1 MKLRILVIW
10 LLIVPMFGCFDTSS
24 NEQVDNKNEKTFFV
38 GSITSSDLNY
48 IDIDREFT
56 YLHERISDNAQ
67 EMFFKIYDVDLP
79 EDLNERHKVIAAWG
93 LVFRSDSSF
102 LGVHR
107 AEDIE
112 VKLFRNHVEDY
123 NVHAGEVYYKD
134 VADITYLGVSGW
146 VTIEADGKGEYE
158 IQFQEVVDLESEET
172 SGPIVTVS
180 GRIDLGPDNV
190 SF

>member
-1 MKLRILVIW
+1 
-10 LLIVPMFGCFDTSS
+10 MFGCFDTSS
-24 NEQVDNKNEKTFFV
+24 NEQVDNKDEKTFFV

-56 YLHERISDNAQ
+56 YLHQISDIDFR

-79 EDLNERHKVIAAWG
+79 EDLSELHSVIAAWG

-102 LGVHR
+102 LGVHS
-107 AEDIE
+107 AEDLE
-112 VKLFRNHVEDY
+112 VKLFQSHFEDRSTPSDVLNGSYY
-123 NVHAGEVYYKD
+123 ND
-134 VADITYLGVSGW
+134 VAAITYLGISGW
-146 VTIEADGKGEYE
+146 ISIEADGKGEYE
-158 IQFQEVVDLESEET
+158 IQFQKIVDIESEET

-180 GRIDLGPDNV
+180 GRIDLEPDNV